1 MGYFGG
7 LQKCARYYDG
17 TAYRWG
23 AWVNTGSAAAGAD
36 YAAEDGLCVV
46 YRAQAYYTGYG
57 RGERPSAAERG
68 DELHKSTVHR

>member
-36 YAAEDGLCVV
+36 YAAEDGLC
-46 YRAQAYYTGYG
+46 AI
-57 RGERPSAAERG
+57 
-68 DELHKSTVHR
+68 